1 MWSLIGPNR
10 ILSLLPGH
18 EPVSQNQ
25 LLKYEPTISQEL
37 NSYGLKSYTPLLLAI
52 MLQESKGEGSD
63 PMQAS
68 ESAGLKR
75 NQIKNPETSIKQG
88 VYHFSEMYKFG
99 KQKHVDLDTII
110 QSYNMGPGYISYVAE
125 RGQEHKET
133 LAKSYSK
140 MKVEKSPNT
149 YTCGIRDTFREPYCY
164 GDFTYAEKVNKQLAL
179 VQTILKDKDSTKNDS
194 KAKTSFVS
202 K

>member
-1 MWSLIGPNR
+1 MPR
-10 ILSLLPGH
+10 H
-18 EPVSQNQ
+18 EPVNKNQ

-37 NSYGLKSYTPLLLAI
+37 NSYGLKTYTPLLLAI
-52 MLQESKGEGSD
+52 MSQESKGEGND

-88 VYHFSEMYKFG
+88 VYHFSEMFKYG

-125 RGQEHKET
+125 RGQKHKET

-164 GDFTYAEKVNKQLAL
+164 GDFTYAEKVNKQLEL
-179 VQTILKDKDSTKNDS
+179 VQNMLKEKYAKKNDS
-194 KAKTSFVS
+194 KVKASFVA